1 MINNILYE
9 YIYNLKNK
17 GKILI
22 FSFGHLYVLFTF
34 VLIELELAS
43 IVLRIFLGILTQI
56 IEAFIETKDEWI
68 NLKLL

>member
-9 YIYNLKNK
+9 YIYNLKDK

-22 FSFGHLYVLFTF
+22 FSFGHLNVLFTF
-34 VLIELELAS
+34 VLIELDLAS

>member
-9 YIYNLKNK
+9 YIYNLKDK

-22 FSFGHLYVLFTF
+22 FSFGHLNVIFTF
-34 VLIELELAS
+34 VLIELDLAS